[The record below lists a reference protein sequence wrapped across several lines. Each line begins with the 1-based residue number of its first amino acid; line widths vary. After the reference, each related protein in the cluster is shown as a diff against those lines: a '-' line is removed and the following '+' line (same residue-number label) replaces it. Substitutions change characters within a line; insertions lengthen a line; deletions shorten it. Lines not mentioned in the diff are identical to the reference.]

1 MEQGRILVVEDD
13 ESLGRVLKKALE
25 KEGYWVAISAEGK
38 TALTA
43 LAEDSFDTA
52 LVDIKLPDMEG
63 LEILRHAKQVALDMP
78 FIVMT
83 AQSTMRNA
91 IEAMKAGAFD
101 YLTKPFDLDELLVVV
116 ARSLER
122 RRVSRYMN
130 DLKQEVKKM
139 YEPGANM
146 IGRSPAMQ
154 SVYKIIGQVVSTPA
168 TILIEGESGTGKEL
182 VAKTIHYNSQRWNKP
197 FIAVNCAAIPRDLL
211 ESELFG
217 HERGSFTG
225 ALQRRIGT
233 IELANHGTLF
243 LDEIADL
250 PSELQTKLLRV
261 LQDGDYMRVGGKAPL
276 HSDARVLA
284 ATNQDLARAVRERRF
299 REDLYFRLKVI
310 PIHIPPLRERRT
322 DLPPLITYFID
333 KVNTDM
339 GTRIS
344 GVSPDAL
351 KLLEGYDW
359 PGNVRELEN
368 TLIRAAVLSSGPIL
382 TAKDFN
388 LSSQTTPEPLN
399 YDNLSLEQIIREK
412 LADYFQRT
420 RGVNVENLY
429 SLVIERVER
438 PLIELTLKTTRGNQ
452 IRAAQILGINRNTL
466 RKKILDLDIK
476 LKRDYA

>member
-13 ESLGRVLKKALE
+13 ESLGRVLKKAME
-25 KEGYWVAISAEGK
+25 REGYWVQVTSRGE

-43 LAEDSFDTA
+43 LTEDSYDAA

-63 LEILRHAKQVALDMP
+63 LEILRHAEQAGLDTP

-122 RRVSRYMN
+122 RRMSRDMS

-139 YEPGANM
+139 YEPGVNI

-154 SVYKIIGQVVSTPA
+154 SVYKIIGQVVSTPT

-182 VAKTIHYNSQRWNKP
+182 VAKTIHYNSKRWNKP
-197 FIAVNCAAIPRDLL
+197 FIAVNCAAIPKDLL

-217 HERGSFTG
+217 HEKGAFTG
-225 ALQRRIGT
+225 AMERRIGT
-233 IELANHGTLF
+233 FELANDGTLF
-243 LDEIADL
+243 LDEVAEL
-250 PSELQTKLLRV
+250 PLELQTKLLRI
-261 LQDGDYMRVGGKAPL
+261 LQDGDYMRVGGKVAL
-276 HSDARVLA
+276 HSHARVLA
-284 ATNQDLARAVRERRF
+284 ATNQDLAKTVRERRF

-322 DLPPLITYFID
+322 DLPDLIAYFIE

-344 GVSPDAL
+344 GVSPEAL
-351 KLLEGYDW
+351 KILEEYAW

-382 TAKDFN
+382 SAKDFSLAN
-388 LSSQTTPEPLN
+388 QSDPETLD
-399 YDNLSLEQIIREK
+399 YDNLSLEQIIRDK
-412 LADYFQRT
+412 LEDYFQRT
-420 RGVNVENLY
+420 RGSNVENLY

-452 IRAAQILGINRNTL
+452 IRAAHILGINRNTL
-466 RKKILDLDIK
+466 RKKIADLNIT
-476 LKRDYA
+476 LRRDYA

>member
-25 KEGYWVAISAEGK
+25 KEGYWVVVMTQGQ

-43 LAEDSFDTA
+43 LTEDPFDTA

-63 LEILRHAKQVALDMP
+63 LEILRHAEQAGLDIP

-83 AQSTMRNA
+83 AQNTMRNA

-122 RRVSRYMN
+122 RRVSRDIN
-130 DLKQEVKKM
+130 DLKHEVKKM
-139 YEPGANM
+139 YEPGVNM
-146 IGRSPAMQ
+146 IGTSPAMQ
-154 SVYKIIGQVVSTPA
+154 SVYKIIGQVVSTPT

-182 VAKTIHYNSQRWNKP
+182 VAKTIHYNSERWNKP
-197 FIAVNCAAIPRDLL
+197 FIPVNCAAIPKDLL

-217 HERGSFTG
+217 HERGAFTG
-225 ALQRRIGT
+225 ALERRIGT
-233 IELANHGTLF
+233 IELANNGTLF

-250 PSELQTKLLRV
+250 PPELQTKLLRV

-276 HSDARVLA
+276 HSNARVLA
-284 ATNQDLARAVRERRF
+284 ATNQDLAKAVRDRRF

-310 PIHIPPLRERRT
+310 PIHIPPLRERRM
-322 DLPPLITYFID
+322 DLPLLITYFID

-344 GVSPDAL
+344 GLSPDAL
-351 KLLEGYDW
+351 KVLEGYQW

-368 TLIRAAVLSSGPIL
+368 TIIRAAVLSSGPIL
-382 TAKDFN
+382 TGKDFSV
-388 LSSQTTPEPLN
+388 SSHDAPETLD
-399 YDNLSLEQIIREK
+399 YDNLSLEQIIRDK
-412 LADYFQRT
+412 LEDYFQRT
-420 RGVNVENLY
+420 RGINVENLY

-466 RKKILDLDIK
+466 RKKIADLNII